1 MRKPSTSAKE
11 RTRSRLIT
19 IEFCVY
25 ISLLARAR
33 KCGGSDRGFVK
44 SMREEE
50 QFRRSI
56 GKEIVR
62 QKGGGEQGGR
72 EEEEEEKRQET
83 LKRSQREEMT
93 ERDAL

>member
-1 MRKPSTSAKE
+1 M
-11 RTRSRLIT
+11 
-19 IEFCVY
+19 
-25 ISLLARAR
+25 
-33 KCGGSDRGFVK
+33 K

-62 QKGGGEQGGR
+62 QRSNGERGGR
-72 EEEEEEKRQET
+72 EGERKRQET